1 MEEFPIPIFHFFVH
15 TKISCEKDLSNT
27 KSVEASDFILSKM
40 CFSQLINRGKCLA
53 LCAKHIISCE
63 KDLSNTKSV
72 EASDFVL
79 SKINFSQLINEGKCF
94 AHSDL
99 M

>member
-1 MEEFPIPIFHFFVH
+1 MY
-15 TKISCEKDLSNT
+15 
-27 KSVEASDFILSKM
+27 
-40 CFSQLINRGKCLA
+40 FSQLTNRGKCFA

-63 KDLSNTKSV
+63 KDLSNPKSV
-72 EASDFVL
+72 ETSDFGL
-79 SKINFSQLINEGKCF
+79 SKMHFSHLMNERKCF